1 MKFIRLCS
9 RRAPQF
15 EESPCFW
22 AISTLDIHM
31 SSPMVASR
39 PPKMEVGNNK
49 CNKEGSRL
57 ISKENRPF
65 PTGMIVGNGSFC
77 GYSTYHDLVFRWPKP
92 LYIFHGK
99 MGAHGSLP
107 NDLLQLS
114 SNILS
119 SRLCCSKDTH
129 SSSIKSPLNSC
140 RRLTLAG
147 RCTKTDHPRIHQT
160 KEKAA
165 SFLWNLWE
173 ILRSECFGHFGVRIP
188 LRLNTGYHQMKEIW

>member
-99 MGAHGSLP
+99 WGLMVVCPMICYNYPPISFQVDSVAARTP
-107 NDLLQLS
+107 
-114 SNILS
+114 ILH
-119 SRLCCSKDTH
+119 R
-129 SSSIKSPLNSC
+129 
-140 RRLTLAG
+140 
-147 RCTKTDHPRIHQT
+147 
-160 KEKAA
+160 
-165 SFLWNLWE
+165 
-173 ILRSECFGHFGVRIP
+173 
-188 LRLNTGYHQMKEIW
+188 